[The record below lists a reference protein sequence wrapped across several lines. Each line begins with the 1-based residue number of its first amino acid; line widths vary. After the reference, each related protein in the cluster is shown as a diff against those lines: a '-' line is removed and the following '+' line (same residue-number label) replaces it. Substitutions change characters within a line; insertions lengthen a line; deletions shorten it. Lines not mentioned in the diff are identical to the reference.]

1 MVFVYK
7 KLAQFAVRGALPPR
21 RSESPVCATDN
32 KPSCVLHLLGWIIGS
47 RGFSSLE
54 GRPEFWVLQ
63 CDYHAQQD
71 TEDVQNF
78 TNILHFPYPRRK
90 LSSYL
95 LSPLICFAYSWPSHT
110 WNHTMYRI
118 LFKTSKSS
126 QNMSFLYFLGLFRD
140 GLHRGCSGHGPVLP
154 RKICNGQRWEV
165 GHSDSNKYKKL
176 QLQVKNSLLHSVIPE
191 AFRWESPLCQPLA

>member
-1 MVFVYK
+1 MLNKIQKMSRTSQIFFISLTPGGNSAPIFCHHWFV
-7 KLAQFAVRGALPPR
+7 LLIL
-21 RSESPVCATDN
+21 D
-32 KPSCVLHLLGWIIGS
+32 LHI
-47 RGFSSLE
+47 
-54 GRPEFWVLQ
+54 
-63 CDYHAQQD
+63 
-71 TEDVQNF
+71 
-78 TNILHFPYPRRK
+78 
-90 LSSYL
+90 
-95 LSPLICFAYSWPSHT
+95 HT

-126 QNMSFLYFLGLFRD
+126 PNMSFLYFLGLFRD
-140 GLHRGCSGHGPVLP
+140 GLHRDCSGHGPVLP

>member
-1 MVFVYK
+1 MLNKIQKMSRTSQIFFISLTPGGNSAPIFCHHWFV
-7 KLAQFAVRGALPPR
+7 LLIL
-21 RSESPVCATDN
+21 D
-32 KPSCVLHLLGWIIGS
+32 LHI
-47 RGFSSLE
+47 
-54 GRPEFWVLQ
+54 
-63 CDYHAQQD
+63 
-71 TEDVQNF
+71 
-78 TNILHFPYPRRK
+78 
-90 LSSYL
+90 
-95 LSPLICFAYSWPSHT
+95 HT

-126 QNMSFLYFLGLFRD
+126 PNMSFLYFLGLFRD

-154 RKICNGQRWEV
+154 RKICNGQRWEVGGIGMGKTCEPKAFSFQCMTELTTNKKKKRWEV